1 MLMLEKKNLIL
12 DFKLNKKLN
21 IAYINTCTE
30 TEGPYKR
37 LAIWF
42 QGCNILCRGCCNP
55 ELQSLKIRHVMTVE
69 ELFNIILVSKEK
81 YDIEG
86 VTFLGGEPTWQKGLI
101 SLVSLL
107 KLNNIGTIL
116 FTGKRIEMLDNDLVS
131 NLDLI
136 IDGKF
141 EASKID
147 TKRNLIGSENQNI
160 YFLTNRYKKDE
171 KWFFEK
177 REKKVEI
184 NIVKDDSI
192 FISGDIIWG
201 YFIRIGL

>member
-42 QGCNILCRGCCNP
+42 QGCNILCKGCCNS

-86 VTFLGGEPTWQKGLI
+86 VTFLGGEPTLQKGLI

-107 KLNNIGTIL
+107 KMNNIGTIL

-192 FISGDIIWG
+192 FISGDV
-201 YFIRIGL
+201 L

>member
-42 QGCNILCRGCCNP
+42 QGCNILCKGCCNS

-86 VTFLGGEPTWQKGLI
+86 VTFLGGEPTLQKGLI

-107 KLNNIGTIL
+107 KMNNIGTIL

-160 YFLTNRYKKDE
+160 YFLTNRYEKDE

-177 REKKVEI
+177 REKKIEI
-184 NIVKDDSI
+184 NIMKENSI
-192 FISGDIIWG
+192 FISGDVI
-201 YFIRIGL
+201 

>member
-1 MLMLEKKNLIL
+1 MLILEKKNLIL

-42 QGCNILCRGCCNP
+42 QGCNILCKGCCNP

-86 VTFLGGEPTWQKGLI
+86 VTFLGGEPTLQKGLI

-107 KLNNIGTIL
+107 KMNNIGTIL

-192 FISGDIIWG
+192 FISGDVI
-201 YFIRIGL
+201 